1 MSPYK
6 MQDWVNE
13 ILPDGASLS
22 EESAA
27 MIERVFTAT
36 ATSFGEQGM
45 EFEPLLPDDEQ
56 PLNGRANAL
65 ALWCTGFLYGLG
77 TGHISDLE
85 ALNGDVGEI
94 VRDFTEISR
103 ATGDDADA
111 DESNEQAYAE
121 LVEFIRVAAQVVF
134 EELLPLRSQAYPAA
148 AAAALMDRKEFA
160 RRRRQ
165 FMRMIG
171 KDASRSCRPPGA
183 PSQRRHRVR
192 LPAGQPFL
200 LPERI
205 PEPDAVAVLVPGRAA
220 GRVPAVRARARRAA
234 RVWDGARA
242 GPTARSS
249 ATART
254 MPFRSPT
261 STRSCPA

>member
-1 MSPYK
+1 MPPLRYYPSIMLSDIRFKDFEDVLASAGGLADAAEAHGSLCGALCSMSPYR
-6 MQDWVNE
+6 MQDWLNE
-13 ILPDGASLS
+13 ILPDGAAVS

-27 MIERVFTAT
+27 MIERVFTET

-77 TGHISDLE
+77 AGHISDLE

-103 ATGDDADA
+103 ATGDDADS

-134 EELLPLRSQAYPAA
+134 EELLPLRRQVYP
-148 AAAALMDRKEFA
+148 
-160 RRRRQ
+160 Q
-165 FMRMIG
+165 Q
-171 KDASRSCRPPGA
+171 
-183 PSQRRHRVR
+183 QRLH
-192 LPAGQPFL
+192 
-200 LPERI
+200 
-205 PEPDAVAVLVPGRAA
+205 
-220 GRVPAVRARARRAA
+220 
-234 RVWDGARA
+234 
-242 GPTARSS
+242 
-249 ATART
+249 
-254 MPFRSPT
+254 
-261 STRSCPA
+261 

>member
-1 MSPYK
+1 MGDYCGIIGSIMMSDIRFKAFEDVLATAGSLADAAEAHGSLCGALCAMSPYS
-6 MQDWVNE
+6 MHDWINE
-13 ILPDGASLS
+13 IVPDGAALS
-22 EESAA
+22 DESAA

-134 EELLPLRSQAYPAA
+134 EELLPLRRQVYPA
-148 AAAALMDRKEFA
+148 
-160 RRRRQ
+160 Q
-165 FMRMIG
+165 
-171 KDASRSCRPPGA
+171 
-183 PSQRRHRVR
+183 QRLH
-192 LPAGQPFL
+192 
-200 LPERI
+200 
-205 PEPDAVAVLVPGRAA
+205 
-220 GRVPAVRARARRAA
+220 
-234 RVWDGARA
+234 
-242 GPTARSS
+242 
-249 ATART
+249 
-254 MPFRSPT
+254 
-261 STRSCPA
+261 

>member
-1 MSPYK
+1 MQRASPAPYCGIIGPIMMSDIRFKDFEDVLATAGSLADAAEAHGSLCGALCSMSPYK

-13 ILPDGASLS
+13 ILPDGAALS
-22 EESAA
+22 DESSA

-45 EFEPLLPDDEQ
+45 EFEPLLPDDES

-103 ATGDDADA
+103 ATGDDAEA

-134 EELLPLRSQAYPAA
+134 EELLPLRRQVYPA
-148 AAAALMDRKEFA
+148 E
-160 RRRRQ
+160 RRL
-165 FMRMIG
+165 
-171 KDASRSCRPPGA
+171 
-183 PSQRRHRVR
+183 H
-192 LPAGQPFL
+192 
-200 LPERI
+200 
-205 PEPDAVAVLVPGRAA
+205 
-220 GRVPAVRARARRAA
+220 
-234 RVWDGARA
+234 
-242 GPTARSS
+242 
-249 ATART
+249 
-254 MPFRSPT
+254 
-261 STRSCPA
+261 

>member
-1 MSPYK
+1 MQRAAPARTTVLLAVMISEIRFKDFEDVLATAGSLADAAEAHGSLCGALCSMSPYK

-13 ILPDGASLS
+13 ILPDGSALS
-22 EESAA
+22 DEAAA
-27 MIERVFTAT
+27 MIEKVFTAT

-94 VRDFTEISR
+94 GRDFTEISR
-103 ATGDDADA
+103 ATGDDAEA

-134 EELLPLRSQAYPAA
+134 EELLPLRRQVYPA
-148 AAAALMDRKEFA
+148 
-160 RRRRQ
+160 Q
-165 FMRMIG
+165 
-171 KDASRSCRPPGA
+171 
-183 PSQRRHRVR
+183 QRLH
-192 LPAGQPFL
+192 
-200 LPERI
+200 
-205 PEPDAVAVLVPGRAA
+205 
-220 GRVPAVRARARRAA
+220 
-234 RVWDGARA
+234 
-242 GPTARSS
+242 
-249 ATART
+249 
-254 MPFRSPT
+254 
-261 STRSCPA
+261 

>member
-1 MSPYK
+1 MISDIRFKDFEDVLAMAGSLADAAEAHGSLCGALCSMTPYR

-13 ILPDGASLS
+13 ILPDGSALS
-22 EESAA
+22 DESSA

-85 ALNGDVGEI
+85 ALSGDVGEI

-103 ATGDDADA
+103 ATGDDAEA

-121 LVEFIRVAAQVVF
+121 LVEFIRVAAQVVY
-134 EELLPLRSQAYPAA
+134 EELLPLRRQVYPA
-148 AAAALMDRKEFA
+148 
-160 RRRRQ
+160 Q
-165 FMRMIG
+165 
-171 KDASRSCRPPGA
+171 
-183 PSQRRHRVR
+183 QRLH
-192 LPAGQPFL
+192 
-200 LPERI
+200 
-205 PEPDAVAVLVPGRAA
+205 
-220 GRVPAVRARARRAA
+220 
-234 RVWDGARA
+234 
-242 GPTARSS
+242 
-249 ATART
+249 
-254 MPFRSPT
+254 
-261 STRSCPA
+261 

>member
-1 MSPYK
+1 MQRANAKAMGPLTAVLLAQMISDIRFKDFEDVLATAGSLADAAEAHGSLCGALCSMSPYK

-13 ILPDGASLS
+13 ILPDGAALS
-22 EESAA
+22 DESAA
-27 MIERVFTAT
+27 MLERVFTAT

-65 ALWCTGFLYGLG
+65 ALWCSGFLYGLG

-134 EELLPLRSQAYPAA
+134 EELLPLRRQVYPA
-148 AAAALMDRKEFA
+148 
-160 RRRRQ
+160 Q
-165 FMRMIG
+165 
-171 KDASRSCRPPGA
+171 
-183 PSQRRHRVR
+183 QRLH
-192 LPAGQPFL
+192 
-200 LPERI
+200 
-205 PEPDAVAVLVPGRAA
+205 
-220 GRVPAVRARARRAA
+220 
-234 RVWDGARA
+234 
-242 GPTARSS
+242 
-249 ATART
+249 
-254 MPFRSPT
+254 
-261 STRSCPA
+261 

>member
-1 MSPYK
+1 MVIADIRFKDFEDVLATAGSLADAAEAHGSLCGALCSMSPYK

-13 ILPDGASLS
+13 ILPDGAALS
-22 EESAA
+22 DESAA

-85 ALNGDVGEI
+85 ALSGDVGEI

-103 ATGDDADA
+103 ATGDDAEA

-121 LVEFIRVAAQVVF
+121 LVEFIRVAAQVVY
-134 EELLPLRSQAYPAA
+134 EELLPLRRQVYPA
-148 AAAALMDRKEFA
+148 
-160 RRRRQ
+160 Q
-165 FMRMIG
+165 
-171 KDASRSCRPPGA
+171 
-183 PSQRRHRVR
+183 QRLH
-192 LPAGQPFL
+192 
-200 LPERI
+200 
-205 PEPDAVAVLVPGRAA
+205 
-220 GRVPAVRARARRAA
+220 
-234 RVWDGARA
+234 
-242 GPTARSS
+242 
-249 ATART
+249 
-254 MPFRSPT
+254 
-261 STRSCPA
+261 

>member
-1 MSPYK
+1 MQRAASARTTVLLAVMISDIRFKDFEDVLATAGSLADAAEAHGSLCGALCSMSPYK

-13 ILPDGASLS
+13 ILPDGAALS
-22 EESAA
+22 DEAAA
-27 MIERVFTAT
+27 MIEKVFTAT

-103 ATGDDADA
+103 ATGDDAEA

-134 EELLPLRSQAYPAA
+134 EELLPLRRQVYPA
-148 AAAALMDRKEFA
+148 
-160 RRRRQ
+160 Q
-165 FMRMIG
+165 
-171 KDASRSCRPPGA
+171 
-183 PSQRRHRVR
+183 QRLH
-192 LPAGQPFL
+192 
-200 LPERI
+200 
-205 PEPDAVAVLVPGRAA
+205 
-220 GRVPAVRARARRAA
+220 
-234 RVWDGARA
+234 
-242 GPTARSS
+242 
-249 ATART
+249 
-254 MPFRSPT
+254 
-261 STRSCPA
+261 

>member
-1 MSPYK
+1 MQRAAPARTTVLLAIMISEIRFKDFEDVLATAGSLADAAEAHGSLCGALCSMSPYK

-13 ILPDGASLS
+13 ILPDGAALS
-22 EESAA
+22 DEAAA
-27 MIERVFTAT
+27 MLEKVFTAT

-103 ATGDDADA
+103 ATGDDAEA

-134 EELLPLRSQAYPAA
+134 EELLPLRRQVYPA
-148 AAAALMDRKEFA
+148 
-160 RRRRQ
+160 Q
-165 FMRMIG
+165 
-171 KDASRSCRPPGA
+171 
-183 PSQRRHRVR
+183 QRLH
-192 LPAGQPFL
+192 
-200 LPERI
+200 
-205 PEPDAVAVLVPGRAA
+205 
-220 GRVPAVRARARRAA
+220 
-234 RVWDGARA
+234 
-242 GPTARSS
+242 
-249 ATART
+249 
-254 MPFRSPT
+254 
-261 STRSCPA
+261 

>member
-1 MSPYK
+1 MQRAALARTTVSSAIMISDIRFKDFEDALATAGSLADAAEAHGSLCGALCSMSPYK

-13 ILPDGASLS
+13 ILPDGAALS
-22 EESAA
+22 DEAAA

-103 ATGDDADA
+103 ATGDDAEA

-134 EELLPLRSQAYPAA
+134 EELLPLRRQVYPA
-148 AAAALMDRKEFA
+148 
-160 RRRRQ
+160 Q
-165 FMRMIG
+165 
-171 KDASRSCRPPGA
+171 
-183 PSQRRHRVR
+183 QRLH
-192 LPAGQPFL
+192 
-200 LPERI
+200 
-205 PEPDAVAVLVPGRAA
+205 
-220 GRVPAVRARARRAA
+220 
-234 RVWDGARA
+234 
-242 GPTARSS
+242 
-249 ATART
+249 
-254 MPFRSPT
+254 
-261 STRSCPA
+261 

>member
-1 MSPYK
+1 LRNAKGVARPYCGIIVPIMMSDIRFKDFEDVLATAGSLADAAEAHGSLCGALCSMSPYK

-13 ILPDGASLS
+13 ILPDGAALS
-22 EESAA
+22 DESSA

-45 EFEPLLPDDEQ
+45 EFEPLLPDDES

-103 ATGDDADA
+103 ASGDDADA

-134 EELLPLRSQAYPAA
+134 EELLPLRRQVYPPA
-148 AAAALMDRKEFA
+148 
-160 RRRRQ
+160 
-165 FMRMIG
+165 
-171 KDASRSCRPPGA
+171 
-183 PSQRRHRVR
+183 QRLH
-192 LPAGQPFL
+192 
-200 LPERI
+200 
-205 PEPDAVAVLVPGRAA
+205 
-220 GRVPAVRARARRAA
+220 
-234 RVWDGARA
+234 
-242 GPTARSS
+242 
-249 ATART
+249 
-254 MPFRSPT
+254 
-261 STRSCPA
+261 

>member
-1 MSPYK
+1 MRNAKGQRRAVSGIILPTMISDIRFKDFEDALAAAGSLADAAEAHGSLCGALCSMSPYK

-13 ILPDGASLS
+13 ILPDGAAVTD
-22 EESAA
+22 ESAA
-27 MIERVFTAT
+27 MIERVFAAT

-45 EFEPLLPDDEQ
+45 EFEPLLPDDES

-103 ATGDDADA
+103 ATGDDAEA

-134 EELLPLRSQAYPAA
+134 EELLPLRRQVYPV
-148 AAAALMDRKEFA
+148 
-160 RRRRQ
+160 Q
-165 FMRMIG
+165 
-171 KDASRSCRPPGA
+171 
-183 PSQRRHRVR
+183 QRLH
-192 LPAGQPFL
+192 
-200 LPERI
+200 
-205 PEPDAVAVLVPGRAA
+205 
-220 GRVPAVRARARRAA
+220 
-234 RVWDGARA
+234 
-242 GPTARSS
+242 
-249 ATART
+249 
-254 MPFRSPT
+254 
-261 STRSCPA
+261 